1 MDILMIGHSRSGKT
15 SYMAGLYKLYGDAPN
30 GFGLWMSDSSKSQK
44 LKHLAANID
53 KGIYPE
59 GTDIASEYNF
69 WLQYNNSLLVP
80 FIGTTIEVVL
90 YWNQQKILKMLNC
103 WLTELIMQMLLLSF

>member
-30 GFGLWMSDSSKSQK
+30 GFGLWLRILTRAFIQK
-44 LKHLAANID
+44 EPTSHLNIIF
-53 KGIYPE
+53 GCNITIHYL
-59 GTDIASEYNF
+59 F
-69 WLQYNNSLLVP
+69 RL
-80 FIGTTIEVVL
+80 IGTTIEVVL